1 MENITEGYFVL
12 IRHSTSFYRC
22 PLCHLMKATQQKSPR
37 ILDVKTVNK
46 DNRCV
51 AGNVHNEK
59 EYSSSDESEDGSD
72 KQKKIIIQTVK

>member
-22 PLCHLMKATQQKSPR
+22 PLCHLMKATQQKSPT
-37 ILDVKTVNK
+37 ILDVKTV
-46 DNRCV
+46 NRCV

-59 EYSSSDESEDGSD
+59 E
-72 KQKKIIIQTVK
+72 